1 MFYSP
6 MIFTSTLLM
15 IIYFWR
21 VIEIMYIRSEKESTF
36 PGKPGVN
43 EIPKSMLAPGLLL
56 GFLSFI
62 IGIMWLSGTFH
73 PLLNAINTGFGLGG
87 TP

>member
-1 MFYSP
+1 MAV
-6 MIFTSTLLM
+6 IFTSTLLM

-21 VIEIMYIRSEKESTF
+21 VIEIMYIRPEKESTI
-36 PGKPGVN
+36 PGQPGVN
-43 EIPKSMLAPGLLL
+43 EIPTSMLMPGLLL
-56 GFLSFI
+56 GFMSFI
-62 IGIMWLSGTFH
+62 FGIMWLSGTFN